1 MAMDIAVSDIVRSA
15 AGRDKGDLFLVLG
28 TQGDFLLLADG
39 RRRRV
44 ERPKRKKRKHVEPA
58 GTPPAPTAEKIRCG
72 DITNRE
78 LRRTLAPLR
87 ERGNPDQEG

>member
-1 MAMDIAVSDIVRSA
+1 MDIAKSDVVRSA

-39 RRRRV
+39 RKRRL
-44 ERPKRKKRKHVEPA
+44 ECPKRKKRKHVEFVPA
-58 GTPPAPTAEKIRCG
+58 SQSAAAEKIRCG